1 MAACGSASGDG
12 SKTPLNST
20 SGAVPFSCDADA
32 ITMNKCTRENA
43 MIPPYPPM
51 IFLVICVLGNKTIS
65 IQRYCGPKVATEKA
79 CLILSLDRMDN
90 VDKRD
95 VEDSTM
101 EEGSIMERLVV
112 VDVDNVGTV
121 GDEVSEDSTWY
132 LFLCTKDTGAKDV
145 TALVARNAMMSF
157 K

>member
-1 MAACGSASGDG
+1 
-12 SKTPLNST
+12 
-20 SGAVPFSCDADA
+20 
-32 ITMNKCTRENA
+32 
-43 MIPPYPPM
+43 
-51 IFLVICVLGNKTIS
+51 
-65 IQRYCGPKVATEKA
+65 
-79 CLILSLDRMDN
+79 MDN

-112 VDVDNVGTV
+112 VDDDDNNVGTV